1 MLGKTIELCILSVA
15 IQGKFK
21 VIIKNDVS
29 EYRGIVK
36 YMGQRLYARRSK
48 MIRRLIL
55 DVLKP
60 HRPNVVEVSEALSH
74 LEGVE
79 GVNIIINEIDQQVE
93 NAKVIVA
100 GTSISFD
107 SIKKKLEEFGA
118 TIHSIDEVAAGKRI
132 VEEVTTPQDQSARM

>member
-1 MLGKTIELCILSVA
+1 MLVV
-15 IQGKFK
+15 Q
-21 VIIKNDVS
+21 
-29 EYRGIVK
+29 
-36 YMGQRLYARRSK
+36 K

-60 HRPNVVEVSEALSH
+60 HKPNVVEVSEALSH

-93 NAKVIVA
+93 NAKVIVV
-100 GTSISFD
+100 GISISFEAVQ
-107 SIKKKLEEFGA
+107 KKLEEFGA

-132 VEEVTTPQDQSARM
+132 VEEVTTPQDSSARM

>member
-1 MLGKTIELCILSVA
+1 MLVV
-15 IQGKFK
+15 Q
-21 VIIKNDVS
+21 
-29 EYRGIVK
+29 
-36 YMGQRLYARRSK
+36 K

-60 HRPNVVEVSEALSH
+60 HKPNVVEVSEALSH

-93 NAKVIVA
+93 NAKVIIV
-100 GTSISFD
+100 GISISFEA
-107 SIKKKLEEFGA
+107 IQKKLEEFGA

-132 VEEVTTPQDQSARM
+132 VEEVTTPQDSSARM

>member
-1 MLGKTIELCILSVA
+1 MLVV
-15 IQGKFK
+15 Q
-21 VIIKNDVS
+21 
-29 EYRGIVK
+29 
-36 YMGQRLYARRSK
+36 K

-60 HRPNVVEVSEALSH
+60 HKPNVVEVSEALSH

-93 NAKVIVA
+93 NAKVIIV
-100 GTSISFD
+100 GVSISFED
-107 SIKKKLEEFGA
+107 IQKKLEEFGA

-132 VEEVTTPQDQSARM
+132 VEEVRTPQDSSARM